1 MNCSAERKWFAEQ
14 RMAARSIKAQII
26 ELLFEFRVSKITIC
40 PWHQPII
47 IASESMLHLI
57 INQVYIRSV
66 MFS

>member
-1 MNCSAERKWFAEQ
+1 VVHALFAEQ

-26 ELLFEFRVSKITIC
+26 ELLFEFRVSEITIRPC
-40 PWHQPII
+40 HQPII
-47 IASESMLHLI
+47 VVSESMHHLI